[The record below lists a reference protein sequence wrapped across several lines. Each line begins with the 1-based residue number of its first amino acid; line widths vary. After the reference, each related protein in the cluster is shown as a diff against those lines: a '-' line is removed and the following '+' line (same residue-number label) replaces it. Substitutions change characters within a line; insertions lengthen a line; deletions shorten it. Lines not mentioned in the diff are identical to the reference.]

1 MTDHPEATATYRLQF
16 NHVFTFDDARELVPY
31 LSRLGITHVYSS
43 PVLRARA
50 SSTHGYDVI
59 DPVTINPNLGDE
71 TSFRTLATTLHAH
84 GIRLIL
90 DIVPNHMAASSTE
103 NLYWRD
109 VLMFGVSS
117 TYCSWFDVDWR
128 MPDAESWGRVLLP
141 ILGAPLSRIIANDE
155 LHVVWEDGRFAV
167 RYYDHVF
174 PIDPSTVPTICEFGL
189 EGLRETL
196 TPEHPAVQKIQL
208 LTNQLGT
215 VPGRV
220 ARTRRS
226 NDLALEDIEMW
237 LSQLAAQIEMSPLTH
252 DWALSTCRSF
262 QAGKDGQ
269 KRLKKLLSQQ
279 CYRLVYWRQAARAIN
294 YRRFFDI
301 NDLVSIRQE
310 DPLVFEETH
319 SLIGRWLH
327 EGLLHGLRIDHI
339 DGLRDPAGYLRRLSE
354 LARKGDNETPC
365 QIFIEKIL
373 APKERLPADWPIEGT
388 TGYEFL
394 NEVESLFVSPEG
406 YEEIV
411 DNYQRLLGQ
420 PVRWHKIER
429 RAKRRVLK
437 DELSSFV
444 GRLADLLLRIAR
456 YDESNDALTDQQLV
470 RAIIEVVVGLPVYRT
485 YVDDDSQEVSASDR
499 RWIETALSRARQS
512 ERADP
517 EAIAFLGSVL
527 LLDDLSELPENEQ
540 RERLNFIQRFQQL
553 TGPAA
558 AKGVED
564 TALYS
569 YVPLVSMNEVG
580 GEPQRNL
587 ESALSHFHQVNLER
601 SQTHPKAMLS
611 VTTHD
616 TKRSA
621 DVRSRLNVL
630 SEIPKLW
637 YGHVMR
643 WQRMNASLRK
653 TIKGKSAPD
662 ISAEYLFYQSLVALW
677 PVSDASQEP
686 AAAPSRDDLKSLA
699 DRLDQYML
707 KAVREAKVRTN
718 WIDGNP
724 DYEEAISH
732 FVRQTLNPE
741 ADEMSPFLVDVHH
754 LVSRIARC
762 GFWNALSRLV
772 LQYTSPGTPDLYQG
786 DEIWNFT
793 LVDPD
798 NRRPVDF
805 AHRRQQ
811 LDDLVIRFESARD
824 RDYLISDLVSRPED
838 GRIKL
843 HILRTLLHTRRL
855 HADVFGGGQYIAL
868 EPSGPLSQHLVSFAR
883 VSEHSA
889 VIVVVPRLI
898 YSLLDTA
905 DAAPIGRALWNRT
918 SIPLPEQLRNR
929 TWSSPLTGKPLPPS
943 GESSELEINVADAL
957 EALPVNVLIAGE
969 S

>member
-1 MTDHPEATATYRLQF
+1 MTDYPEATSTYRLQF
-16 NHVFTFDDARELVPY
+16 NHEFTFDDARELVPY
-31 LSRLGITHVYSS
+31 LSRLGVTHVYSS
-43 PVLRARA
+43 PILRARA
-50 SSTHGYDVI
+50 DSTHGYDVV
-59 DPVTINPNLGDE
+59 DPVSVNPNLGDE
-71 TSFRTLATTLHAH
+71 TSFRTLATTLQAH

-117 TYCSWFDVDWR
+117 TYCPWFDVDWR

-141 ILGAPLSRIIANDE
+141 ILGAPLSRIIANEE
-155 LHVVWEDGRFAV
+155 LQVVWEDGRFAI

-174 PIDPSTVPTICEFGL
+174 PIDPSTVPSICEFGL

-196 TPEHPAVQKIQL
+196 TSEHPAVSKIQH
-208 LTNQLGT
+208 LTDQLAT
-215 VPGRV
+215 IPGRV
-220 ARTRRS
+220 ARTRRTS
-226 NDLALEDIEMW
+226 ELALEDIEMW
-237 LSQLAAQIEMSPLTH
+237 LSQLAAQIETSPLTH
-252 DWALSTCRSF
+252 DWALSTCRRF
-262 QAGKDGQ
+262 QSGDDGHR
-269 KRLKKLLSQQ
+269 RLKKLLSQQ

-319 SLIGRWLH
+319 ALIGRWLH
-327 EGLLHGLRIDHI
+327 DGLLDGLRIDHI
-339 DGLRDPAGYLRRLSE
+339 DGLRDPAGYLRRLSD
-354 LARKGDNETPC
+354 LAEQNDTENPC
-365 QIFIEKIL
+365 RIFVEKIL
-373 APKERLPADWPIEGT
+373 AQNERLPENWPADGT

-394 NEVESLFVSPEG
+394 NDVESLFVSPEG
-406 YEEIV
+406 YEEVV
-411 DNYQRLLGQ
+411 DNYQRLLGL

-456 YDESNDALTDQQLV
+456 YHECNDALTDEQLV
-470 RAIIEVVVGLPVYRT
+470 RAIVEVVVGLPVYRT
-485 YVDDDSQEVSASDR
+485 YVDDESQEVSAADR

-527 LLDDLSELPENEQ
+527 LLDGLSELPENEQ
-540 RERLNFIQRFQQL
+540 RERLNFIQRFQQI

-587 ESALSHFHQVNLER
+587 ESALSRFHQTNAER
-601 SQTHPKAMLS
+601 SKTHPRAMLAA
-611 VTTHD
+611 TTHD

-637 YGHVMR
+637 HGHVMR
-643 WQRMNASLRK
+643 WQRMNAPHRK
-653 TIKGKSAPD
+653 TIKGKAAPD
-662 ISAEYLFYQSLVALW
+662 LSAEYLYYQSLIALW
-677 PVSDASQEP
+677 PVSGTTRDAAQLP
-686 AAAPSRDDLKSLA
+686 DPDQLKSLSE
-699 DRLDQYML
+699 RLEQYML
-707 KAVREAKVRTN
+707 KAVREAKFRTN

-724 DYEEAISH
+724 DYENAVSRFVQRTLISEED
-732 FVRQTLNPE
+732 QPST
-741 ADEMSPFLVDVHH
+741 FLIDVQH
-754 LVSRIARC
+754 LVFRIARC

-786 DEIWNFT
+786 DELWNFS

-798 NRRPVDF
+798 NRRSVDF

-811 LDDLVIRFESARD
+811 LDDLVIRFESVRD
-824 RDYLISDLVSRPED
+824 RDDLMSDLVSTPED

-855 HADVFGGGQYIAL
+855 HADLFDQSEYVPL

-883 VSEHSA
+883 VSGNHA
-889 VIVVVPRLI
+889 AIIVVPRLI
-898 YSLLDTA
+898 YSLLHSHD
-905 DAAPIGRALWNRT
+905 DAPVGRPLWNRT
-918 SIPLPEQLRNR
+918 TIPLPDNFRNR
-929 TWSSPLTGKPLPPS
+929 TWTSPLTGKSLRTSPDEPAQ
-943 GESSELEINVADAL
+943 INVADVL
-957 EALPVNVLIAGE
+957 EALPVNVLISADG
-969 S
+969 